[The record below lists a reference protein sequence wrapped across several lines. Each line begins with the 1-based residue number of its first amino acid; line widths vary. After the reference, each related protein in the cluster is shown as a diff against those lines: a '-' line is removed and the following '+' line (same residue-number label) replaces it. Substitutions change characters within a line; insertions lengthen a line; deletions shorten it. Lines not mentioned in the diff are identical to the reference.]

1 MRVALP
7 LPGAIAISPMPLM
20 IAAFVVLWSSAF
32 AVAKLALADCPPL
45 LLLTARFLL
54 AGAIILGAVAAMRK
68 PWRLSRRDIAV
79 LALLGVANNALYLGL
94 NYVGLHSISAGL
106 SALIVS
112 ANPVLTAVL
121 AASVLDERMT
131 WRKAAGLVLGLAGVA
146 FIVQNRIAGGAD
158 SAGGIALTVA
168 ALVAMVGGTILFK
181 RLKPQGSLMIGNG
194 VQNLAGGLAL
204 VPFAFTLE
212 SVGDVVPSWRLV
224 AALAYLVLV
233 VSLFAFLLWFHLL
246 TVSGATAASAYHF
259 LMPPLGVLFGW
270 LLLDER
276 IEPADLLG
284 ILPVVIGIYLVTRGG
299 RGFRPAAGRGPP
311 DGISRWSRSVR
322 SADVQSLRPRG
333 WLSS

>member
-1 MRVALP
+1 MRLALP
-7 LPGAIAISPMPLM
+7 VPATIAVNPMPLM
-20 IAAFVVLWSSAF
+20 IAAFVVFWSSAF
-32 AVAKLALADCPPL
+32 AVAKIALADCPPL
-45 LLLTARFLL
+45 LLLMTRFLL
-54 AGAIILGAVAAMRK
+54 AGAIILGAVAAMRT

-94 NYVGLHSISAGL
+94 NYVGLGSISAGL

-121 AASVLDERMT
+121 AAAFLGERMA
-131 WRKAAGLVLGLAGVA
+131 WRKVAGLVLGLAGVA

-158 SAGGIALTVA
+158 STTGIALTIG

-181 RLKPQGSLMIGNG
+181 RLKPQGGLMVGNG

-224 AALAYLVLV
+224 ATLAYLVLV

-276 IEPADLLG
+276 VAWPDLLG
-284 ILPVVIGIYLVTRGG
+284 IIPVVIGIYLVTRA
-299 RGFRPAAGRGPP
+299 PA
-311 DGISRWSRSVR
+311 I
-322 SADVQSLRPRG
+322 ADIRRLP
-333 WLSS
+333 

>member
-1 MRVALP
+1 MRVAIP
-7 LPGAIAISPMPLM
+7 VPAAIAVNPMPVM

-32 AVAKLALADCPPL
+32 AVAKVALADCPPL
-45 LLLTARFLL
+45 LLLMARFLL
-54 AGAIILGAVAAMRK
+54 AGAIILGAVAVMRT
-68 PWRLSRRDIAV
+68 PWRLSRRDLAA

-94 NYVGLHSISAGL
+94 NYVGMRSISAGL

-121 AASVLDERMT
+121 AAAVLGERMT

-158 SAGGIALTVA
+158 SAAGIALTVT

-224 AALAYLVLV
+224 LALAYLVLV
-233 VSLFAFLLWFHLL
+233 VSLLAFLLWFHLL

-276 IEPADLLG
+276 VAWPDLLG
-284 ILPVVIGIYLVTRGG
+284 IVPVVIGIYLVTRTSAPS
-299 RGFRPAAGRGPP
+299 PA
-311 DGISRWSRSVR
+311 RS
-322 SADVQSLRPRG
+322 
-333 WLSS
+333 

>member
-1 MRVALP
+1 MRVAIP
-7 LPGAIAISPMPLM
+7 VPATIAVNPMPVM

-32 AVAKLALADCPPL
+32 AVAKVALVDCPPL
-45 LLLTARFLL
+45 LLLMARFLL
-54 AGAIILGAVAAMRK
+54 AGAIILGTVAVMRT
-68 PWRLSRRDIAV
+68 PWRLSRRDLAA

-94 NYVGLHSISAGL
+94 NYVGMRSISAGL

-121 AASVLDERMT
+121 AAAVLGERMT

-146 FIVQNRIAGGAD
+146 FIVQNRIAGGLD
-158 SAGGIALTVA
+158 SATGIALTVG

-212 SVGDVVPSWRLV
+212 SVGDVVPSWRLF

-276 IEPADLLG
+276 VAWPDLLG
-284 ILPVVIGIYLVTRGG
+284 IVPVVIGIYLVTRAPSPW
-299 RGFRPAAGRGPP
+299 PA
-311 DGISRWSRSVR
+311 RS
-322 SADVQSLRPRG
+322 
-333 WLSS
+333 